1 MFIKWKYNDHG
12 WPDFKE
18 LEIPDDLD
26 GEESVEDYLI
36 QRRDLNIPTWS
47 ERYMSGR
54 IKWEKL
60 DLPAEEVKARKV
72 KSLKSQIAMWERY
85 VQHSKQK
92 LAELEKTTHEFTD

>member
-1 MFIKWKYNDHG
+1 MWIKWLYCDHG
-12 WPDFKE
+12 WPNFKE

-47 ERYMSGR
+47 ERYDSRR

-60 DLPAEEVKARKV
+60 NLSPEEIKKRTIENLKAEILYHVRCWRMAARK
-72 KSLKSQIAMWERY
+72 LKQYETSQ
-85 VQHSKQK
+85 S
-92 LAELEKTTHEFTD
+92 T